1 MAIPRYG
8 IIGAAVCTAIAYVI
22 GNGIIMNIYYYKVT
36 KLDIPK
42 FWLNIA
48 KISIVPVIFSIAG
61 LYIVNKILI
70 INSIKL
76 FLIEVIVYSVLYIV
90 CIWLTSMN
98 QYEKSIFYDMIKFI
112 KKK

>member
-1 MAIPRYG
+1 M
-8 IIGAAVCTAIAYVI
+8 
-22 GNGIIMNIYYYKVT
+22 
-36 KLDIPK
+36 
-42 FWLNIA
+42 
-48 KISIVPVIFSIAG
+48 AG

>member
-1 MAIPRYG
+1 MVNVISTYMAIPRYG

-48 KISIVPVIFSIAG
+48 KSPLSQ
-61 LYIVNKILI
+61 LYLVWQG
-70 INSIKL
+70 
-76 FLIEVIVYSVLYIV
+76 
-90 CIWLTSMN
+90 CI
-98 QYEKSIFYDMIKFI
+98 
-112 KKK
+112 